1 VHARALVAD
10 EACYGTL
17 EGSKYGE
24 HTFVRVASQVLCV
37 ALIRIEHVQLLGQ
50 LLAQGSILGSTRL
63 DQLEAQVSI
72 VHRHPVQ
79 MVAQV
84 SISTKVVVL

>member
-10 EACYGTL
+10 EAYCGTL

-24 HTFVRVASQVLCV
+24 HTFVRAASLALCV
-37 ALIRIEHVQLLGQ
+37 ALIRIGHVQLLGQ
-50 LLAQGSILGSTRL
+50 LLAQGSILGSSHPG
-63 DQLEAQVSI
+63 QLEAQVSI

-84 SISTKVVVL
+84 SILTKVVGL